1 MSARPFPENAH
12 DRTHNGPP
20 SAHEGGVTARRLLA
34 APGTGAGRLLS
45 RDELARLAGD
55 VAARPELWQPLLDT
69 RATVRT
75 YASLHREP
83 ELEVW
88 AIAWL
93 PDNDTGWHDHEAS
106 SGAVRVVDGA
116 LEEHVLRIGG
126 ADRRSLYGAGGT
138 FTFGPDHIHR
148 VTCPERRAVSIHV
161 YSPALWRLGQYTVDE
176 DGVLH
181 RLAISYADE
190 LRPLDGR
197 AVAAG

>member
-1 MSARPFPENAH
+1 MTPHPFPALP
-12 DRTHNGPP
+12 G
-20 SAHEGGVTARRLLA
+20 RRSGDGRLSTPRELVGLA
-34 APGTGAGRLLS
+34 A
-45 RDELARLAGD
+45 E
-55 VAARPELWQPLLDT
+55 VAARRELWEPLLDA

-106 SGAVRVVDGA
+106 SGAVRVVEGS
-116 LEEHVLRIGG
+116 LEEHVLRVGG
-126 ADRRSLYGAGGT
+126 ADRRTLHRAGDA

-148 VTCPERRAVSIHV
+148 VTCPAGRALSIHV

-181 RLAISYADE
+181 RLTISYADE
-190 LRPLDGR
+190 LRPLDAR
-197 AVAAG
+197 AVAAR

>member
-1 MSARPFPENAH
+1 MTAQFLFAGH
-12 DRTHNGPP
+12 D
-20 SAHEGGVTARRLLA
+20 
-34 APGTGAGRLLS
+34 TGAGRVLTPPA
-45 RDELARLAGD
+45 LARIAAD
-55 VAARPELWQPLLDT
+55 VAARPELWRPLLDT

-126 ADRRSLYGAGGT
+126 ADRRSVYGAGGT

-148 VTCPERRAVSIHV
+148 VTCAEGRAVSIQV

-181 RLAISYADE
+181 RVTISYADE
-190 LRPLDGR
+190 LRPLDAR